1 MDLTDILVDI
11 LIDKMEYNLKI
22 KPQPIR
28 KVEII
33 DDFQVAIRKDKTT
46 IEEPPKKKR
55 KITYSMSM

>member
-11 LIDKMEYNLKI
+11 LIDKMEYNLKM
-22 KPQPIR
+22 KPQPVRI
-28 KVEII
+28 VQLV
-33 DDFQVAIRKDKTT
+33 DDFQVALRKDKTT